1 MMYPHAP
8 YYGIAPPYF
17 GFVGIAPLAMPPPVT
32 ATPPVVPTPV
42 TIAPVVTTTS
52 ETPVVPYVRE
62 KPPVT
67 TVFVGNISERAP
79 DQLIKTLLMR
89 CGNIL
94 SWKRVQ
100 GASGKLQAFGFCEYE
115 DPESTMRC
123 VRILNGFN
131 VGDKKLLV
139 KVDPKTEDL
148 LNEYRKKKEETGEK
162 GTLGA
167 TAEEIDSS
175 TLRDDESVKS
185 ALEAILKENS
195 AVLDGSES
203 PRKLDTYLEG
213 PRHLTMEDMDLD
225 DDRKDLINREIEIFR
240 KRNEKEDQND
250 SSHRR
255 TKPRD
260 SERSS
265 SGLQLYAAYVE
276 NDRREREYRKD
287 KTRGGRSRSRSGEH
301 KRSRGKSQVVDEEE
315 EAIRKKLERKLREKE
330 ESYQKRLKQW
340 ETRERKKAN
349 EYEHER
355 EHEIKRQRELQIE
368 AQRLKE
374 FFEDYDDMVEDPK
387 YYRGSALH
395 QRLKDRELEEAAD
408 ERDRQKEMEQIEVA
422 RRKLIEEKDPN
433 AESIIFQMEQK
444 MQEHLRKRLNTEG
457 TEPTGGSESDNEDVE
472 RPLEAACREEQQAP
486 NDVQKEDEAPE
497 SAHTSP
503 RSQCDSRDVPV
514 SGPSLFQPTEFASA
528 PTDEASVNLPKDGSS
543 TFLFAMTPA
552 EPVVRKKAAAFTEDE
567 PEEKSKK
574 HTPSWLPPSAFST
587 ATTGESNSAAQPNGI
602 DSMSAAAMV
611 ATLTSEE
618 RNALI
623 KKIIKGIPTAKRDIF
638 SYPID
643 WDMIDATFI
652 NTRIKPWVD
661 KKIISY
667 IGEAEATLSNFIC
680 DQLLR
685 HSPPERILAD
695 IAMVL
700 DEEAEVFVVKM
711 WRLLIYV
718 IAEKKAGLST

>member
-1 MMYPHAP
+1 MFPHT
-8 YYGIAPPYF
+8 PYF
-17 GFVGIAPLAMPPPVT
+17 GITPHYYGFVGIPPPQL
-32 ATPPVVPTPV
+32 ATVPQVIPAPV
-42 TIAPVVTTTS
+42 TVAAPALAVTTQS
-52 ETPVVPYVRE
+52 ETPVVQYVRE

-67 TVFVGNISERAP
+67 TVFVGNISDRAP

-123 VRILNGFN
+123 VRLLNGLA

-148 LNEYRKKKEETGEK
+148 LNEYKKKKEEKGEQGK
-162 GTLGA
+162 LGA
-167 TAEEIDSS
+167 TAEEVDSS
-175 TLRDDESVKS
+175 TLRDDEGVKS
-185 ALEAILKENS
+185 ALEDILKEHES
-195 AVLDGSES
+195 LLDGSDS
-203 PRKLDTYLEG
+203 PRKSDNYSEG

-225 DDRKDLINREIEIFR
+225 DERKDLINREIEIFR
-240 KRNEKEDQND
+240 RRNEKEDQ
-250 SSHRR
+250 SEPTPRR
-255 TKPRD
+255 PKPRELD
-260 SERSS
+260 RPNA
-265 SGLQLYAAYVE
+265 SGLQLYAAYVDG
-276 NDRREREYRKD
+276 DRRERELRREKP
-287 KTRGGRSRSRSGEH
+287 GVGSSRSPE
-301 KRSRGKSQVVDEEE
+301 KRRIVDEEE

-355 EHEIKRQRELQIE
+355 EHEQKRQRELQIE

-374 FFEDYDDMVEDPK
+374 FFEDYDDEVEDPK

-395 QRLKDRELEEAAD
+395 QRLKDREVEEAAD
-408 ERDRQKEMEQIEVA
+408 ERDRQKEVEQIDAA
-422 RRKLIEEKDPN
+422 RRKLIDEKDPN

-444 MQEHLRKRLNTEG
+444 MQEHLRRRLNIDT
-457 TEPTGGSESDNEDVE
+457 TEPVAASDSEPEEQEPISEPVPQSDHRAFVEVQNEPQEKHSESA
-472 RPLEAACREEQQAP
+472 RA
-486 NDVQKEDEAPE
+486 
-497 SAHTSP
+497 SP
-503 RSQCDSRDVPV
+503 ASPSNTADP
-514 SGPSLFQPTEFASA
+514 SGPAQSQFQPTEFSNPPA
-528 PTDEASVNLPKDGSS
+528 DEASVSLSKDGSS
-543 TFLFAMTPA
+543 TFLFAMNPA
-552 EPVVRKKAAAFTEDE
+552 ESVVRKKAAAFTEEE

-574 HTPSWLPPSAFST
+574 PALSWLPPSAF
-587 ATTGESNSAAQPNGI
+587 AAPTTSSEPITNTRSNGL
-602 DSMSAAAMV
+602 DSMSAAALV
-611 ATLTSEE
+611 ANFTSEE

-623 KKIIKGIPTAKRDIF
+623 KRIIKGIPTAKKEIF

-643 WDMIDATFI
+643 WDVVDANFI
-652 NTRIKPWVD
+652 TTRIKPWVD
-661 KKIISY
+661 KKIIGY

-680 DQLLR
+680 DQLL
-685 HSPPERILAD
+685 HHHPPERILSD

-718 IAEKKAGLST
+718 IAEKKAGLSS

>member
-1 MMYPHAP
+1 MYPHAP

-52 ETPVVPYVRE
+52 ETPVVRNLLELSSLRQVPYVRE

-213 PRHLTMEDMDLD
+213 PRHLQ
-225 DDRKDLINREIEIFR
+225 
-240 KRNEKEDQND
+240 KEDQND

-260 SERSS
+260 SERPS

-368 AQRLKE
+368 AQRLRE

-444 MQEHLRKRLNTEG
+444 MQEHLRKRLNIEG

-472 RPLEAACREEQQAP
+472 RPLEAACREEEQQVP
-486 NDVQKEDEAPE
+486 NDVQKEEAPE

-503 RSQCDSRDVPV
+503 QSQCDSQDVPV

-587 ATTGESNSAAQPNGI
+587 TTTGESNPAAQPNGI

-643 WDMIDATFI
+643 WDMIDAAFI